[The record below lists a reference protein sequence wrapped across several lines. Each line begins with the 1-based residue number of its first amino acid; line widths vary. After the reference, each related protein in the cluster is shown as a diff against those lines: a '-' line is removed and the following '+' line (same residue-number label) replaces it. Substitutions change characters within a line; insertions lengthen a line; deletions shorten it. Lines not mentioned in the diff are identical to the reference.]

1 MSHCPSCGRYVGP
14 RDACPYC
21 AARIS
26 RRMSIRAVKLAAIA
40 FATLGLAVLWYVA
53 VQTDVPLVSIGRIRA
68 GMNLAYVRVAG
79 CCTDVPSYDP
89 QTGYLS
95 FWLDDGTGELYVSS
109 YRSETETLV
118 EGGRVPALGDRVAL
132 AGTLRVRED
141 FSSLTLN
148 APEELVITRA
158 EPERCPIGAI
168 APDQTY
174 RRVSVRGQVRRIVE
188 PYPGLTLITLRDE
201 TGAIDVAVDAD
212 LVAISGVTPTVE
224 VGQSVEVL
232 AAVSDY
238 KGTAQ
243 LVPASTSDIISLDD
257 HVPLAAQRFVA
268 ELARRDAGKWV
279 AVRGML
285 TGVDTFSEGVK
296 LALDDGSGVVTVL
309 LWDDLYRDLAREM
322 PPDLKLAPG
331 ARVEAQG
338 ELAEYRG
345 ELELIPELPA
355 DVRVVTPPS
364 PVETASEGIGSA
376 VPTRPPPGPSA
387 APEAQVTPIGAVQSD
402 RVGEE
407 VTVEGTVVDAV
418 SFSHGFKLTL
428 EEDAAR
434 VVLLIWDD
442 VYDDCADR
450 TRLDVG
456 ATLRATGQ
464 VSQYKEE
471 LQIEPGSGA
480 DVIVRRGPGASVE
493 RRDIGS
499 IGMDDEGQRLMIEG
513 QVDRS
518 LELSG
523 GVKVLLRDDTLPSG
537 EEIPVVIWQ
546 PLLERIANNAGL
558 SMPGCR
564 VQVTGTVQVYE
575 GDLEVVPALP
585 HDVAV
590 LRSP

>member
-26 RRMSIRAVKLAAIA
+26 GRMPIRAVKLAAIA
-40 FATLGLAVLWYVA
+40 FATLGLAVLWCVA
-53 VQTDVPLVSIGRIRA
+53 AQTDVPLVSIGRIGA

-79 CCTDVPSYDP
+79 RCTDVSSYDP
-89 QTGYLS
+89 QTGFLS
-95 FWLDDGTGELYVSS
+95 FWLADDTGELYVSS
-109 YRSETETLV
+109 YRPETEALMA
-118 EGGRVPALGDRVAL
+118 EGRVPALGDRVAL

-141 FSSLTLN
+141 FRSLTLN

-174 RRVSVRGQVRRIVE
+174 RRVCVRGQVRRVVE

-201 TGAIDVAVDAD
+201 TGAIDVVVDAD

-238 KGTAQ
+238 EGTAQ

-257 HVPLAAQRFVA
+257 HVPLAARRFVT
-268 ELARRDAGKWV
+268 ELSRRDAGKWV
-279 AVRGML
+279 AVRGRL
-285 TGVDTFSEGVK
+285 TRVDTFSKGVK
-296 LALDDGSGVVTVL
+296 LALDDGSGAVTVL
-309 LWDDLYRDLAREM
+309 LWDDLYRDLEGEM

-331 ARVEAQG
+331 ATVEAQG

-355 DVRVVTPPS
+355 DVHVVAPPP
-364 PVETASEGIGSA
+364 PVETASEGIGSP
-376 VPTRPPPGPSA
+376 VPTRPPSGPSP
-387 APEAQVTPIGAVQSD
+387 APEILVTPIGAVQSD

-428 EEDAAR
+428 EEGAAR
-434 VVLLIWDD
+434 IVLLIWDD
-442 VYDDCADR
+442 VYDACADR
-450 TRLDVG
+450 TRLNVG
-456 ATLRATGQ
+456 ATLRATGE

-471 LQIEPGSGA
+471 LQIEPHSGA
-480 DVIVRRGPGASVE
+480 DVIVRRGPFASAE
-493 RRDIGS
+493 RRHIGS
-499 IGMDDEGQRLMIEG
+499 IGVDDEGQRLMVEG

-523 GVKVLLRDDTLPSG
+523 GVKVFLRDDGMPSG
-537 EEIPVVIWQ
+537 DEIPVVIWQ
-546 PLLERIANNAGL
+546 PLLERIAHNPGL
-558 SMPGCR
+558 GTPGSR
-564 VQVTGTVQVYE
+564 VRVTGTVQVYE

-585 HDVAV
+585 HDVTV
-590 LRSP
+590 LQSP